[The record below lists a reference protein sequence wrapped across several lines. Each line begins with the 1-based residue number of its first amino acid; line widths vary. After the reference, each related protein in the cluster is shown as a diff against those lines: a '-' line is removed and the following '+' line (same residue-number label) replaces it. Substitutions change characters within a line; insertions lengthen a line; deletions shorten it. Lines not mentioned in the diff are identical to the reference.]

1 MTLQQN
7 IDEEI
12 WIMKEEIRI
21 KKKEEEVEDRK
32 C

>member
-21 KKKEEEVEDRK
+21 KKKQEEVEDRK